1 MFIKLCGLTRT
12 ADARMAFEVGADCF
26 GLIYNFPRS
35 RHSLNFDQ
43 ASALVEDAPLPAVLV
58 TVNLSPAELE
68 EAALLY
74 PLALQLHGDESPE
87 LVRAVKALVTCEVWK
102 VLHVPSG
109 PLDLATVGEL
119 CNAMA
124 SYVGAGADRLV
135 IDTCLPTAG
144 DEKRYGGTGVPSD
157 WRTLR
162 EVVLDARVPVILA
175 GGLQPANVETAID
188 LVRPAGVD
196 TLSGIESAPGI
207 KDHQKMAAFVTAA
220 RGTR

>member
-12 ADARMAFEVGADCF
+12 TDARVAFDLGADCF

-35 RHSLNFDQ
+35 RRSMNFDQ

-58 TVNLSPAELE
+58 TVNLSPPELE

-74 PLALQLHGDESPE
+74 PLALQLHGDETPE
-87 LVRAVKALVTCEVWK
+87 VVRAVKALVTCEVWK
-102 VLHVPSG
+102 VLHVPPDS
-109 PLDLATVGEL
+109 LDLATVGEL

-162 EVVLDARVPVILA
+162 EVVLDARVPVILT

-196 TLSGIESAPGI
+196 TSSGIESAPGI